1 MLQKG
6 TIRNPNHHK
15 FTLGM
20 NLCTAEQVDEGGSI
34 SFLGLHMKLLILDG
48 LTSLKFI
55 LIVQK
60 SRYPKPR
67 CWQGH
72 PPSTDPSFRQF
83 QFPELSLLLGVAA
96 IPYVLFSS
104 LYINVLCV
112 SCKCTCHWIQGPL
125 SSIIQNGLITRTSII
140 SADTVLQNCHRFW
153 ELQYAPNLGGVAPIS
168 HCRGQ
173 LRRRSLHNFYMEYDI
188 Y

>member
-34 SFLGLHMKLLILDG
+34 IFLGLCMKLLILGG

-72 PPSTDPSFRQF
+72 LPSTDPREDPCIF
-83 QFPELSLLLGVAA
+83 QFLELSLLLGVAA

-104 LYINVLCV
+104 LYINFLCV
-112 SCKCTCHWIQGPL
+112 PCKCTCHWI
-125 SSIIQNGLITRTSII
+125 
-140 SADTVLQNCHRFW
+140 
-153 ELQYAPNLGGVAPIS
+153 
-168 HCRGQ
+168 
-173 LRRRSLHNFYMEYDI
+173 
-188 Y
+188 

>member
-1 MLQKG
+1 ME
-6 TIRNPNHHK
+6 PNAIEGNYK
-15 FTLGM
+15 ESKPPQVYSRM

-72 PPSTDPSFRQF
+72 PPSTDPREDLASSSFWNCHYSWVWLQF
-83 QFPELSLLLGVAA
+83 RMYSSLLYTSMSHVS
-96 IPYVLFSS
+96 PV
-104 LYINVLCV
+104 NVLV
-112 SCKCTCHWIQGPL
+112 IGFRVPFPQ
-125 SSIIQNGLITRTSII
+125 
-140 SADTVLQNCHRFW
+140 
-153 ELQYAPNLGGVAPIS
+153 
-168 HCRGQ
+168 
-173 LRRRSLHNFYMEYDI
+173 
-188 Y
+188 